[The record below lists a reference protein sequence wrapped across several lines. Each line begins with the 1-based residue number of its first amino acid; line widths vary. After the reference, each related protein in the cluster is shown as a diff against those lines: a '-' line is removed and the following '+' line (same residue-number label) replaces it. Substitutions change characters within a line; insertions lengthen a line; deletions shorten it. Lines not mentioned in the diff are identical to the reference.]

1 MATIRSEGHSII
13 LDIIG
18 TGRRTLSS
26 VHMTLD
32 AVNCKVADLH
42 ANVTENA
49 EEKRADMLEFSLLNH
64 RTSHMQRMLEAAATL
79 EADPKLAAAYA
90 KRYPEDKPA
99 VAPIAKK
106 AK

>member
-1 MATIRSEGHSII
+1 MTTITSETRGIV

-32 AVNCKVADLH
+32 SVNCKVADLH

-49 EEKRADMLEFSLLNH
+49 EEKRADMLEHSLLNH
-64 RTSHMQRMLEAAATL
+64 RISHMQRMLEAKATL
-79 EADPKLAAAYA
+79 ELDPKLAAAYA
-90 KRYPEDKPA
+90 ARYGPKKSSS
-99 VAPIAKK
+99 PISSK
-106 AK
+106 